1 MAQGRD
7 FTPNLRS
14 TVVDHAAQEHGDPV
28 IVGKSSGRT
37 SRRAGWLASL
47 AVVFW
52 LVLPSPAAS
61 AHATLL
67 GSTPAAGY
75 AVATA
80 PTAVTLDFDEAVSI
94 AASPLTLLD
103 TAGHPFALGR
113 PALSLGGRRLSAPV
127 PERLADGGYRVHWEV
142 TAQDGDLVDGTI
154 TFAVGTGTAVPD
166 GNANGGSSIDSPV
179 VIVLRWALFSG
190 LFLALGGA
198 VGAWLSRRV
207 AREARTDDVELDG
220 PRPLLAAGAGL
231 GALAAAGLAVEQVGT
246 GFSTLVSSS
255 AGLVLIVEVTA
266 FVVAGGLAIL
276 ARSRP
281 GSGLEV
287 VAAVPLVAVVVA
299 EGLRAHPHAD
309 SPVLGAALTIVHL
322 LAAGAWVGALV
333 HVLITARAWRGR
345 PGWTRLLVYDYA
357 RLAVVLLMLVVA
369 TGTAEALIVLP
380 SVASLVDT
388 FYGLVLLAKIVLVAA
403 VVVLAAVSR
412 RRLGRSR
419 RSHAEHPL
427 GRSVRA
433 EAVVLAGVLVVTSV
447 LVSVAPVRP
456 VSDDLA
462 APPPVTGLVV
472 PAGTLAGQVTV
483 IATASAGQLV
493 IRMSTPDRDDLGTD
507 DADNSGAAS
516 GPPPYRLAANVS
528 SDGRGPDTLTM
539 RGCGAGCFTTPITWR
554 TGVNHLQL
562 SIAAAPWHA
571 GNTSLDIPWP
581 ARTDPSA
588 LPEVLAAMHAVTRM
602 TLHEAVTSDYA
613 GYPGTEATLPLS
625 GTEFLATEP
634 YGNGGVTPVVLA
646 TTETETEIGLAFP
659 QGQVVRLFVGTDH
672 HILREEYV
680 TPNHLITR
688 TFEYPH

>member
-1 MAQGRD
+1 M
-7 FTPNLRS
+7 
-14 TVVDHAAQEHGDPV
+14 
-28 IVGKSSGRT
+28 GKSAGRT
-37 SRRAGWLASL
+37 RRAVWTSAI

-67 GSTPAAGY
+67 GSTPSAGY

-94 AASPLTLLD
+94 STSPLTLLD
-103 TAGHPFALGR
+103 TAGHPFTLGR

-127 PERLADGGYRVHWEV
+127 PEWLADGGYRVHWEV
-142 TAQDGDLVDGTI
+142 TAQDGDLVDGAI
-154 TFAVGTGTAVPD
+154 TFAVGAGTAVPSGD
-166 GNANGGSSIDSPV
+166 ANGGSAIDSPV

-190 LFLALGGA
+190 LFVALGGA
-198 VGAWLSRRV
+198 VGAWLARRV
-207 AREARTDDVELDG
+207 TREARSNDVALDG
-220 PRPLLAAGAGL
+220 PRPLLAIGAGL
-231 GALAAAGLAVEQVGT
+231 GALAAAGLAVDQVGV
-246 GFSTLVSSS
+246 GFSTLTSSA
-255 AGLVLIVEVTA
+255 AGLVLIVELVA
-266 FVVAGGLAIL
+266 FLVSAVLAIL

-281 GSGLEV
+281 GSGLEM
-287 VAAVPLVAVVVA
+287 VAAMPLVAVVVA

-333 HVLITARAWRGR
+333 HVLRTARAWRGR

-357 RLAVVLLMLVVA
+357 RLAVVLLVLVVA

-388 FYGLVLLAKIVLVAA
+388 FYGVVLLAKIVLVAA
-403 VVVLAAVSR
+403 VIVLAVVSR
-412 RRLGRSR
+412 RRLSRSR
-419 RSHAEHPL
+419 RTRTEHPL

-447 LVSVAPVRP
+447 LVSVAPARP

-507 DADNSGAAS
+507 DADSTGAAS
-516 GPPPYRLAANVS
+516 GPPPYRLAASVT
-528 SDGRGPDTLTM
+528 SDGPGPDPLTM

-562 SIAAAPWHA
+562 SIAAGPWHA
-571 GNTSLDIPWP
+571 GNTTLDIPWP
-581 ARTDPSA
+581 ARTDSSV
-588 LPEVLAAMHAVTRM
+588 LPEVLTAMHAVPHL
-602 TLHEAVTSDYA
+602 TLHEAVTSDYN

-634 YGNGGVTPVVLA
+634 YGNGGVTPVALA
-646 TTETETEIGLAFP
+646 TTETETEIGLVFP
-659 QGQVVRLFVGTDH
+659 QGLVVRLFLDTNH
-672 HILREEYV
+672 RILREEYV